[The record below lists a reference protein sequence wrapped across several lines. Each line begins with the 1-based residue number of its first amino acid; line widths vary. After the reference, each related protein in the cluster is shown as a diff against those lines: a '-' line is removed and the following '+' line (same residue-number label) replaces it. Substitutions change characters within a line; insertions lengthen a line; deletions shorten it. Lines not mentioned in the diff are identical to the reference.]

1 MLKMILV
8 FLLLFAIIYGAAILF
23 RSMTTSEKWALT
35 KTAGYAII
43 ISVVTTL
50 LLSTI
55 VFLF

>member
-8 FLLLFAIIYGAAILF
+8 FLVLFAIIYGAAVLF
-23 RSMTTSEKWALT
+23 RAMPTSEKWALT